1 MPTPIE
7 GSTADIPVKKDK
19 KKAKTESPMPDIP
32 PMDAFDAPPPDMDMS
47 VTMETMPS
55 MENGTPTDGGDK
67 KKKKK
72 KKTVE

>member
-1 MPTPIE
+1 
-7 GSTADIPVKKDK
+7 
-19 KKAKTESPMPDIP
+19 MPDIP